1 MKKLS
6 ALLVITM
13 LLSACAV
20 QPEQTTTA
28 ENTTASI
35 TTASE
40 TTATT
45 EITTTTAETT
55 VTTTITEKAEEEM
68 SYFAYLDGY
77 YGGAKHLQL
86 DEAYHGDNYN
96 IFLCAENYTITPS
109 DDGVTE
115 TVTAEKYQLIAAK
128 DLVIEKIYELP
139 FPAGQLSF
147 KNSVLNRCLS
157 YYKLNLDYLLSL
169 RLPAETGAEVYFL
182 VYKDGEFVFFNDE
195 PLDIGADFIFDREN
209 YTFSDPEKQVE
220 YTFDIENMT
229 YSVTEIPSFEMKEY
243 APVISMDENSKLD
256 FLTEEQNEVW
266 MKSKFIKSFSVSS
279 GNAQL
284 PYSNEE
290 VTADFYMPT
299 DISYKSFADFI
310 NSVFTE
316 DAFDSVTTSS
326 FKDVNG
332 FVYWIDGARG
342 GDLDY
347 RGCDFELVSKDENT
361 IKFKCIAYYNNG
373 PVYTEYT
380 EGDPYNCTLEY
391 PIEMVNT
398 ENGWRMK
405 YYDLWY

>member
-1 MKKLS
+1 MKRIS

-13 LLSACAV
+13 LLSACAA
-20 QPEQTTTA
+20 QPEQTTTT
-28 ENTTASI
+28 ENTTTAT

-40 TTATT
+40 TTTST
-45 EITTTTAETT
+45 EITTTTTETT
-55 VTTTITEKAEEEM
+55 VTTTVAEEEM
-68 SYFAYLDGY
+68 SYFEYLDGY
-77 YGGAKHLQL
+77 YGGVKHLQL
-86 DEAYHGDNYN
+86 DEAYHGGNYN

-109 DDGVTE
+109 DDDRTE

-128 DLVIEKIYELP
+128 DSVIEKIYELP

-147 KNSVLNRCLS
+147 KNSGLNQCLS

-169 RLPAETGAEVYFL
+169 RLPVKTGTEIYFL
-182 VYKDGEFVFFNDE
+182 VYKDGEFVFFNNK
-195 PLDIGADFIFDREN
+195 PLDIGADFIFDRGN
-209 YTFSDPEKQVE
+209 YTFSDPGKQVE
-220 YTFDIENMT
+220 YTFDIGNMT
-229 YSVTEIPSFEMKEY
+229 YSVKEIPSFEMKEY
-243 APVISMDENSKLD
+243 TPVISIDENSKLD

-266 MKSKFIKSFSVSS
+266 VKSKFIKSFSMSS
-279 GNAQL
+279 DNAQL
-284 PYSNEE
+284 PYSNEKH
-290 VTADFYMPT
+290 TSDFYMPT

-361 IKFKCIAYYNNG
+361 VKFKCVAYYNNG

-380 EGDPYNCTLEY
+380 EGDPYNYTLEY